1 MVRSISIFLVVLF
14 GACAPLVNQE
24 GVAGRLR
31 VSAAVSLSEPLKRLA
46 EDFQFN
52 TGSAVELNLAG
63 SSTLAAQLIAGAA
76 VDLFISADRLQMDR
90 VTTAGLIDST
100 TTVPLLMNQLVFVAP
115 ADVVVNEMAPGMLRA
130 SSFRRIAIGDPA
142 AVPAG
147 VYART
152 YLESVGLW
160 DVLADRMIPTRSVRA
175 ALAIVEMGAADAGIV
190 YRTDALVSGNVKMVF
205 QVPVS
210 EGPVIVYPAAV
221 MATAPNPIAAKRLL
235 AYLEGP
241 AAEVV
246 FEQAGFIVPERRIGS
261 AGTVS
266 EQNRSLR

>member
-1 MVRSISIFLVVLF
+1 MSVLLVGLF
-14 GACAPLVNQE
+14 GACAPLVNQ
-24 GVAGRLR
+24 GDAAGRLR

-46 EDFQFN
+46 EDFQFD
-52 TGSAVELNLAG
+52 TGSPVELNLAG

-76 VDLFISADRLQMDR
+76 VDLFISADWLQMDR
-90 VTTAGLIDST
+90 LTTAGLIDST
-100 TTVPLLMNQLVFVAP
+100 TAVPLLMNQLVFVAP
-115 ADVVVNEMAPGMLRA
+115 TDVVVNEVAPGMLRA

-175 ALAIVEMGAADAGIV
+175 ALATVEMGAADAGIV
-190 YRTDALVSGNVKMVF
+190 YRTDALVSGNVKIVF

-221 MATAPNPIAAKRLL
+221 MAAAPNPVAAKKLL
-235 AYLEGP
+235 AYLDGP
-241 AAEVV
+241 AAAVV
-246 FEQAGFIVPERRIGS
+246 FEEAGFVVPERRIGS

-266 EQNRSLR
+266 EHKRSLR